1 MKTIFYSVL
10 LCISFIALVILHDA
24 FPYIYL
30 LLAGGGVAYL
40 VHWLLPVPSFG
51 YFTKLKKNVMSL
63 FNGLKLACEIFNQ
76 KAGATLG

>member
-1 MKTIFYSVL
+1 MKTIVYSVL
-10 LCISFIALVILHDA
+10 LCVSFIALVILYNA

-51 YFTKLKKNVMSL
+51 YFSKIRKNAMNLLNGVSL
-63 FNGLKLACEIFNQ
+63 NSGIFNQ